1 MVAIIPFRYGTISI
15 KQYYNRVT
23 LGGMI
28 MVKDK
33 IKLLRKEN
41 SITQAEL
48 AEKIFVSR
56 QTISRWENG
65 SSIPSTDNIAQ
76 IAQFFEKDMSYFL
89 PNYEQKEENTSVSTV
104 NTTTNIKA
112 YITKYWKDICIF
124 ALALSPLLYI
134 WLTPISTYSYI
145 YARKNKKKYHTI
157 IGLII
162 LTFSI
167 YFLIQFILDMIAL
180 FGLGGTTIE
189 VIME

>member
-1 MVAIIPFRYGTISI
+1 
-15 KQYYNRVT
+15 
-23 LGGMI
+23 

-41 SITQAEL
+41 NITQTEL
-48 AEKIFVSR
+48 AEKIYVSR

-89 PNYEQKEENTSVSTV
+89 PNYECEKENTSMPSSDETPK
-104 NTTTNIKA
+104 IKA

-124 ALALSPLLYI
+124 VLALSPLLYI
-134 WLTPISTYSYI
+134 WFTPISTYSYM
-145 YARKNKKKYHTI
+145 YARKNKKTYRTI
-157 IGLII
+157 IGLIV

-167 YFLIQFILDMIAL
+167 YFLIQFILDMITL
-180 FGLGGTTIE
+180 FGLGGTTVE

>member
-1 MVAIIPFRYGTISI
+1 
-15 KQYYNRVT
+15 
-23 LGGMI
+23 

-41 SITQAEL
+41 NITQAEL
-48 AEKIFVSR
+48 AEKIYVSR
-56 QTISRWENG
+56 QTISRWESG

-89 PNYEQKEENTSVSTV
+89 PNYECDQENTSVHTSS
-104 NTTTNIKA
+104 NSIPKIKA
-112 YITKYWKDICIF
+112 YITKFWKDICIF

-134 WLTPISTYSYI
+134 WLTPISTYSYM
-145 YARKNKKKYHTI
+145 YARKNKKTYRTI
-157 IGLII
+157 IGLIV

-167 YFLIQFILDMIAL
+167 YFLIQFTLDMIAL

>member
-1 MVAIIPFRYGTISI
+1 
-15 KQYYNRVT
+15 
-23 LGGMI
+23 

-41 SITQAEL
+41 NITQSEL
-48 AEKIFVSR
+48 AEKIYVSR

-89 PNYEQKEENTSVSTV
+89 PNYECDQENTSMPSSDETPK
-104 NTTTNIKA
+104 IKA

-134 WLTPISTYSYI
+134 WFTPISTYSYM
-145 YARKNKKKYHTI
+145 YARNNKKKYRTI
-157 IGLII
+157 IGLIV

-180 FGLGGTTIE
+180 LGLGGTTIE